1 MPRTLITGA
10 TGFIGCR
17 LAELWHGKGH
27 EVTATGMVRS
37 EVEEERA
44 AALQS
49 AGVPL
54 LLADLSS
61 PEKMEEA
68 CRDADTVIHLAAA
81 QHEANVSDD
90 YFTRVNVNATRELV
104 RQAAAQ
110 GVRRFF
116 YASSIGVY
124 GVANGARID
133 ERTPLAPD
141 NAYGRSKAAAETM
154 LGEEQEQ
161 ETRRMAVFIGRIG
174 ETYGP
179 WDRRLLKLYSGI
191 GKGRFWLVGNGA
203 NLHQPVHVDDLAL
216 AIERLLDT
224 PDAAGEPVILG
235 GDDAIST
242 KEMCESIAAAVG
254 TRLSRWNVPMTPLML
269 AAGAME
275 STMGRAGIQPPLHR
289 RRLDFF
295 RKSLGFS
302 TERRD
307 ALLDLPPQRTFTDG
321 ARQTADWYRE
331 HRWL

>member
-17 LAELWHGKGH
+17 LAELWHAKGRDII
-27 EVTATGMVRS
+27 ATGMVRNP
-37 EVEEERA
+37 VEEERA
-44 AALQS
+44 TALRN

-54 LLADLSS
+54 AVADLSA
-61 PEKMEEA
+61 PGKLDEA
-68 CRDADTVIHLAAA
+68 CRDVDTIVHLAAA

-90 YFTRVNVNATRELV
+90 YFEQVNVQATRELV
-104 RQAAAQ
+104 RYAAQ
-110 GVRRFF
+110 RGVGRFF

-124 GVANGARID
+124 GVAGAIID
-133 ERTPLAPD
+133 ESTPLAPD
-141 NAYGRSKAAAETM
+141 NAYGRSKAAAEEM
-154 LGEEQEQ
+154 LAEEQDHNGLQ
-161 ETRRMAVFIGRIG
+161 VFIGRIG

-191 GKGRFWLVGNGA
+191 GKGRFWMVGNGG

-216 AIERLLDT
+216 AIDRLLGT
-224 PDAAGEPVILG
+224 PEAAGQPVILG
-235 GDDAIST
+235 GDDAIT
-242 KEMCESIAAAVG
+242 TREMCESIAASLG
-254 TRLSRWNVPMTPLML
+254 RNLSRWSMPMRPMML

-295 RKSLGFS
+295 RKSLEFS

-307 ALLDLPPQRTFTDG
+307 ALLDLPPQRSFADG
-321 ARQTADWYRE
+321 ARETAEWYRQ
-331 HRWL
+331 RQWL